1 MPLCYVVATSV
12 LYYLGWS
19 ERLCENEG
27 ASETAVGGALGAKP
41 AISGN
46 IGYAYGHGLSQ
57 WLLAAAGESVSVG
70 RVGTA
75 VACHS
80 SVNTHIHAF
89 WEDRAGKTLKCATSA
104 GF

>member
-1 MPLCYVVATSV
+1 VVATSV
-12 LYYLGWS
+12 LSCLGWS

-27 ASETAVGGALGAKP
+27 ETAVGWALGAKP
-41 AISGN
+41 AISCD
-46 IGYAYGHGLSQ
+46 IRYAFGHGFSQ

-80 SVNTHIHAF
+80 SVNTQIHAF
-89 WEDRAGKTLKCATSA
+89 WEDRAGKTFKCATSA